1 MISKLAKAK
10 DNWFFKIL
18 SAAVAVSFISLF
30 GVTGYIGSASQNQ
43 TVVKVG
49 NKKIT
54 QSEFSYRQQKE
65 INALRNLTGDDF
77 DLTDEMRANITESIL
92 KQVIDDSIIDETMAK
107 YNIHFPKA
115 FVQQV
120 IFSRPEFM
128 NPLTG
133 QFNPDIFKRYLSSA
147 GLSENE
153 YVAMIER
160 AMARKFLITD
170 LVGVFNVPQ
179 VLKAAIHKMDNQRK
193 QFKYTVISPKDI
205 KIERQI
211 TEDEIA
217 QYYSDFADNFTVPEV
232 RTAEVLYLP
241 NDIILHKYAA
251 DDETVKEYFNTHK
264 KELDTPEK
272 REVLQMVFLNKEA
285 AEKALSELEGGK
297 GFNETATDNKA
308 ENASEP
314 TLGLVSADELAEDLS
329 TAAFDMALNE
339 TRLLEVADT
348 WQIIRITQ
356 ILPAK
361 EAVFEDVKAEIVENL
376 ANENMYD
383 ATRAAKADID
393 DMINSGKS
401 LAETAEAL
409 NAFRFTISNIQEES
423 LVKGL
428 PEYAAELGDNL
439 DFNELV
445 FSYGLDEPTAAEEFD
460 NGVAVIRVTE
470 IKDAHLPEISDI
482 KEDIINL
489 WKVQEKD
496 ALAKETADNIVA
508 DVEDGGEIAKAAAAR
523 DFEAYSSQPISRNE
537 SFANLTPAEITE
549 LFLANDGEVKM
560 FEHAGNTF
568 IIATPFKTVNYTDT
582 LTEDNAQ
589 AINLRAM
596 SSILTDM
603 SSAALENYGKDF
615 KVKVDYQLI
624 GLTD

>member
-18 SAAVAVSFISLF
+18 SAAVAVSFVSLF

-43 TVVKVG
+43 TVIKVG
-49 NKKIT
+49 NKKT
-54 QSEFSYRQQKE
+54 SQSEFSYRQNKE
-65 INALRNLTGDDF
+65 ISALRNLTGDDF

-92 KQVIDDSIIDETMAK
+92 KQIIDDSVIDETMAK

-120 IFSRPEFM
+120 VFSRPEFM

-147 GLSENE
+147 GLNESE
-153 YVAMIER
+153 YVAMVER
-160 AMARKFLITD
+160 AMARKLLITD
-170 LVGVFNVPQ
+170 LVSAFNVPK
-179 VLKAAIHKMDNQRK
+179 VLQQAIHKMDNQRK

-211 TEDEIA
+211 TDEEIS
-217 QYYSDFADNFTVPEV
+217 QYYSDFADNFTIPES
-232 RTAEVLYLP
+232 RTVEVLYLP

-251 DDETVKEYFNTHK
+251 SDEAVQEYFTAHK
-264 KELDTPEK
+264 KELDIPEK

-285 AEKALSELEGGK
+285 AEKALKELENGK
-297 GFNETATDNKA
+297 EFNQTAADNNA

-329 TAAFDMALNE
+329 TAAFEMALNE
-339 TRLLEVADT
+339 TKLLEVADT
-348 WQIIRITQ
+348 WQIIRINK
-356 ILPAK
+356 IEPAK
-361 EAVFEDVKAEIVENL
+361 EATFEDVKDNIVENL

-383 ATRAAKADID
+383 ATRSAKADID
-393 DMINSGKS
+393 DMINSGKT

-409 NAFRFTISNIQEES
+409 NAFTFTLSNVQEETPA
-423 LVKGL
+423 KNL

-445 FSYGLDEPTAAEEFD
+445 FSYGIDEPTAAEEFD
-460 NGVAVIRVTE
+460 NGVAVIKVTA
-470 IKDAHLPEISDI
+470 IADAHLPEI
-482 KEDIINL
+482 EDIRDDIISL
-489 WKVQEKD
+489 WTVQEKD

-508 DVEDGGEIAKAAAAR
+508 DTEDGSELTKAATAR

-537 SFANLTPAEITE
+537 SFASLTPAEISE
-549 LFLANDGEVKM
+549 LFLAKDGEVKM
-560 FEHAGNTF
+560 FEHTGNTF
-568 IIATPFKTVNYTDT
+568 IIASPFKTINYTDD
-582 LTEDNAQ
+582 LTEENAV
-589 AINLRAM
+589 AITNRAIG
-596 SSILTDM
+596 SILTDM
-603 SSAALENYGKDF
+603 STAALENYGKDF
-615 KVKVDYQLI
+615 SVKVDYQRL
-624 GLTD
+624 GLSD